1 MSPKPADSWPDN
13 VANEPTVTLLEVTP
27 GAVPG
32 PPEGALF
39 EEFEHAAQRAAKRN
53 AAARPVATTATDLR
67 ELRSDILP
75 ISSSFKTSGCD
86 PRRPT

>member
-1 MSPKPADSWPDN
+1 

-32 PPEGALF
+32 PPEGAPF
-39 EEFEHAAQRAAKRN
+39 EEFEHAAQRAPKRK
-53 AAARPVATTATDLR
+53 AAARPEATTATDLR

-75 ISSSFKTSGCD
+75 ISSSFRTPDATPAVPPDVHASVGPD
-86 PRRPT
+86 QL